1 LGPIECR
8 IGMVLKR
15 YFWLVC
21 TAALILAYAVMSF
34 SLRPGLALFAFGDIT
49 PFVLLCIATMV
60 MLANAISNRG
70 QVRVFWSLMAA
81 GCVMWAVDL
90 AVWILYEVVRRQEI
104 PDPFIG
110 DIVLFLHVVP
120 FMAAVALR
128 PQRPP
133 EQHKLY
139 SGTLNLLMLLVWWV
153 LLYAFIVFPDEY
165 VVMNVAVYSRNSDR
179 LYLLEN
185 LVLLAV
191 LSALV
196 STSSGAW
203 KKIYANLL
211 IASAIYTGGSW
222 TMDAAIARGQYH
234 TGSIYDI
241 PFVTSICWL
250 VWTGLLA
257 RDLKLAY
264 QTTPAPNQRW
274 QSLGPRSAMLAILS
288 LPVMGFWA
296 WFGDAGPQR
305 LRQFRILITLA
316 ASLVLG
322 CFVFIRQYLLDREL
336 MRLLE
341 ESSQSVENLQRLH
354 TQLVQKE
361 KLASLGQLVA
371 GAAHEINNPLA
382 AILGYS
388 DLLETKAALGS
399 DQISMVQKI
408 GQQARRTRD
417 LVAGLLSFAQQTP
430 GEKKLLDM
438 GSLLSRALQMEL
450 LRLESRGIR
459 VECKI
464 AADLP
469 RIWGN
474 SHQLFQCSLAII
486 GNAMDALAEVGGGT
500 LSLSARR
507 EGDDLLV
514 EFSDSGTGIREPQRV
529 FDPFY
534 TTKPI
539 GKGTG
544 LGLSATYGVVQDHQG
559 QITCQNRPQGG
570 AVFILRFPA
579 ATKGA
584 GGDALAARA

>member
-1 LGPIECR
+1 
-8 IGMVLKR
+8 MALKR
-15 YFWLVC
+15 YFWLG
-21 TAALILAYAVMSF
+21 TAALILTYAVVSF
-34 SLRPGLALFAFGDIT
+34 SLRPGFALCAFGDIT
-49 PFVLLCIATMV
+49 PFLLLCIASGVMV
-60 MLANAISNRG
+60 GNAISNRG
-70 QVRVFWSLMAA
+70 QVRVFWSLMAV
-81 GCVMWAVDL
+81 GCVMWALDL
-90 AVWILYEVVRRQEI
+90 AVWILYEVLRRQEI
-104 PDPFIG
+104 PDPFVG

-128 PQRPP
+128 PHRPP
-133 EQHKLY
+133 AEHKLY

-165 VVMNVAVYSRNSDR
+165 VVINVAVYSRNSDR

-185 LVLLAV
+185 LVLLAILGV
-191 LSALV
+191 LV

-203 KKIYANLL
+203 KRIYRNLL
-211 IASAIYTGGSW
+211 IANGIYTVGSW
-222 TMDAAIARGQYH
+222 AMDAAIARNQYH
-234 TGSIYDI
+234 SGSIYDI

-257 RDLKLAY
+257 RDLKPTY
-264 QTTPAPNQRW
+264 QTTLAPSQRW
-274 QSLGPRSAMLAILS
+274 RSFAPRSAMLAILS

-296 WFGDAGPQR
+296 WFGDAGPPR

-341 ESSQSVENLQRLH
+341 ESSQSVESLQRLH

-388 DLLETKAALGS
+388 DLLENNPALKS
-399 DQISMVQKI
+399 DQIGMIQKI

-430 GEKKLLDM
+430 GEKKLLDL
-438 GSLLSRALQMEL
+438 GSLLNRALQMEL
-450 LRLESRGIR
+450 IRLESRGIR
-459 VECKI
+459 VDSQI

-474 SHQLFQCSLAII
+474 SNQLFQCTLAII
-486 GNAMDALAEVGGGT
+486 SNAMDALEEVGGGT
-500 LSLSARR
+500 LTLCARR
-507 EGDDLLV
+507 EGDDAVV
-514 EFSDSGTGIREPQRV
+514 EFSDSGAGIREPQRV

-544 LGLSATYGVVQDHQG
+544 LGLSAAYGVVQDHRG

-570 AVFILRFPA
+570 ALFVLRFPA
-579 ATKGA
+579 AAKSAAHG
-584 GGDALAARA
+584 ALAAKA

>member
-1 LGPIECR
+1 
-8 IGMVLKR
+8 MALKR
-15 YFWLVC
+15 QYWLGF
-21 TAALILAYAVMSF
+21 TAALMLTYAILAF
-34 SLRPGLALFAFGDIT
+34 SLRRGFSLYAFGDVT
-49 PFVLLCIATMV
+49 PFLLLCLAAVV
-60 MLANAISNRG
+60 MASNAISNRG
-70 QVRVFWSLMAA
+70 QIRVFWSLMTA
-81 GCVMWAVDL
+81 GCVMWAIDMAFWV
-90 AVWILYEVVRRQEI
+90 VYEVVWRREI
-104 PDPFIG
+104 PDPFPG
-110 DIVLFLHVVP
+110 DAILFLHIVP

-128 PQRPP
+128 PHRPP
-133 EQHKLY
+133 EEHKLH
-139 SGTLNLLMLLVWWV
+139 SDTLNVLMLLVWWV

-185 LVLLAV
+185 LVLLGILGV
-191 LSALV
+191 LV

-203 KKIYANLL
+203 KKIYRNLL
-211 IASAIYTGGSW
+211 VASGIYTVGSW
-222 TMDAAIARGQYH
+222 AMDAAIAGKRYYS
-234 TGSIYDI
+234 GSIYDI
-241 PFVTSICWL
+241 PFVMSICWL

-257 RDLKLAY
+257 RDLKPPF
-264 QTTPAPNQRW
+264 QTPAAPSQRW
-274 QSLGPRSAMLAILS
+274 HSLAQRTAMAAILS
-288 LPVMGFWA
+288 LPVMGIWA
-296 WFGDAGPQR
+296 WFGDNDPPR
-305 LRQFRILITLA
+305 LRLFRVLITLA
-316 ASLVLG
+316 ASLLLG

-354 TQLVQKE
+354 TQLVQRE

-388 DLLETKAALGS
+388 DLLEHSATLGS
-399 DQISMVQKI
+399 DQVGMIQKI

-430 GEKKLLDM
+430 GEKKLLDI
-438 GSLLSRALQMEL
+438 GSLLHRALQMEL
-450 LRLESRGIR
+450 LRMESRGIR
-459 VECKI
+459 VECRI

-474 SHQLFQCSLAII
+474 SNQLFQCAIAVI
-486 GNAMDALAEVGGGT
+486 SNAIDALEEVGGGNFT
-500 LSLSARR
+500 LTARR
-507 EGDDLLV
+507 EGDDVVV
-514 EFSDSGTGIREPQRV
+514 EFSDSGAGIREPQRV

-570 AVFILRFPA
+570 AVFVLRFPA
-579 ATKGA
+579 AAKGVA
-584 GGDALAARA
+584 ADALAAKA